1 MFYLVNFA
9 ECPFS
14 NNSFNFEIIELGG
27 LSLFLLEDKF
37 TWFTFSSKFEAGVVL
52 AKVITFYL

>member
-14 NNSFNFEIIELGG
+14 NNSFNLEIIELGG
-27 LSLFLLEDKF
+27 VRLFLLEDKF
-37 TWFTFSSKFEAGVVL
+37 A
-52 AKVITFYL
+52 